1 MSLSKRD
8 EYTAKLKM
16 QLDELNGKM
25 DTLELKAKEAK
36 EDARDAYKAEMAKLR
51 HQSKLA
57 GDKLEEMKAATEDGW
72 EKMVA
77 EVEKVRDAFV
87 HSFSY
92 FKSQI

>member
-92 FKSQI
+92 FKSQV